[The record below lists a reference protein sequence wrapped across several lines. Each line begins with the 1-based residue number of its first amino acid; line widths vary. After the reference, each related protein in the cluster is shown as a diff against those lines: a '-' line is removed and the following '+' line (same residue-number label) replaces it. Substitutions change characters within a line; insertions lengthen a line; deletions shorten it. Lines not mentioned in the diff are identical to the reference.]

1 MSNCESSNFV
11 FKKFLLNVL
20 PCLPT
25 EYDAPYSLKSKYSVV
40 IREPLLLL
48 IEKLVD

>member
-1 MSNCESSNFV
+1 MKVQILCSRSCI
-11 FKKFLLNVL
+11 LLKVL

-40 IREPLLLL
+40 IQEPLLLL